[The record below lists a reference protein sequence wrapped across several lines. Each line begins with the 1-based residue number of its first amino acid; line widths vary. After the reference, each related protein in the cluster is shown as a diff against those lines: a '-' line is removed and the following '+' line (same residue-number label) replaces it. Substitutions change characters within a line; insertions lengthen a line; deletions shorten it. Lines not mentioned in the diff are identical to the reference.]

1 MKTLLAVIGWD
12 GICKCCTELLVFL
25 QQICKSIF
33 TYNSELV
40 CRLHVTV
47 IAVFR
52 RSVYSYKTDGSNFTP
67 VIKINRNETLTT
79 TTTSLSIS
87 YRHARA
93 QPEADAFSVGLVC
106 TLTQSGFL
114 NRLFKIP
121 T

>member
-12 GICKCCTELLVFL
+12 GICQCCTELLVFL

-67 VIKINRNETLTT
+67 VIKINRNETNNNNNKFEHILPPCTGT
-79 TTTSLSIS
+79 
-87 YRHARA
+87 AR
-93 QPEADAFSVGLVC
+93 S
-106 TLTQSGFL
+106 
-114 NRLFKIP
+114 
-121 T
+121 